1 MQRAINLVGNFA
13 AAWTALIGVA
23 GLLTIGL
30 GIYWLF
36 NRQARLRE
44 LAEMREKLD
53 EMQVSDPEYGPV
65 RALYT
70 SMVLD
75 AERWGFFVFD
85 AGTNGHGAGDHHG
98 SGDHHGGDHHS
109 SDGGAGGGGHHH

>member
-1 MQRAINLVGNFA
+1 MNLVGTFA

-30 GIYWLF
+30 AIYWLF

-44 LAEMREKLD
+44 LAEMRKKLD
-53 EMQVSDPEYGPV
+53 ETQVSDPEYGVV

-70 SMVLD
+70 SMMID
-75 AERWGFFVFD
+75 AERWGFFLFSGGSD
-85 AGTNGHGAGDHHG
+85 GHGGGDHHVG
-98 SGDHHGGDHHS
+98 GDHHSGGFHS
-109 SDGGAGGGGHHH
+109 SDGGAAGGGHH